1 MMLDA
6 ARLAAP
12 RRNPATLA
20 GALVALWL
28 AAGDARTRTHAAGAP
43 AGTATDALQPPTVS
57 LSNMQRRLP
66 AFLAGL
72 WGEARARG
80 ISRAV
85 FDRAFADLT
94 LDPEILDRL
103 ANQPEHDRS
112 VSDYVAGLASPER
125 IETGRRKLAE
135 LGALVSRIEAAY
147 GVDRH
152 VLLAVWGV
160 ESSFGSSMGTRPVV
174 RSLATLAIGDLRRPH
189 YWRHELLTVLSILQ
203 KGDIAA
209 ERVTGSWAGAM
220 GHTQFMPASYAAHA
234 VDFDGDGRRD
244 IWTSVA
250 DALAS
255 AASFLKAA
263 GWRAAE
269 PWGYEAIL
277 PAGFDFAHSAPTA
290 ARPIFDWMAL
300 GVRPPSGRKFVPT
313 LGAMQLVLPAGADGP
328 AFLVGR
334 NFRAIL
340 RYNNSVAY
348 ALAVG
353 HLSDRIAGSPALAA
367 AWPATERA
375 LDRAERQELQQLLAS
390 QGLEPGGV
398 DGMIGGQTKAAIRAF
413 QIRHGLP
420 ADGYPDTRLLERLRG
435 GRY

>member
-1 MMLDA
+1 MMYDA
-6 ARLAAP
+6 SRHAVPGRWLV
-12 RRNPATLA
+12 LV
-20 GALVALWL
+20 GALVCFAPE
-28 AAGDARTRTHAAGAP
+28 AAWPQEGAIATAS
-43 AGTATDALQPPTVS
+43 AGTATGTIQPLQVS
-57 LSNMQRRLP
+57 PAETRGKLD
-66 AFLAGL
+66 AFLVGL
-72 WGEARARG
+72 WPEARARG
-80 ISRAV
+80 ISRIV

-94 LDPEILDRL
+94 LDTEILDKL
-103 ANQPEHDRS
+103 SNQPEHS
-112 VSDYVAGLASPER
+112 KSAADYIAGLVSPER
-125 IETGRRKLAE
+125 IEAGRRKLAE
-135 LGALVSRIEAAY
+135 LSALISRIEAAY

-160 ESSFGSSMGTRPVV
+160 ESNFGSSMGTRPVV
-174 RSLATLAIGDLRRPH
+174 RSLATLAFGDVRRPH
-189 YWRHELLTVLSILQ
+189 YWRGEWLTILAILQ
-203 KGDIAA
+203 KGEVTADH
-209 ERVTGSWAGAM
+209 VTGSWAGAM

-255 AASFLKAA
+255 TASFLKAA
-263 GWRAAE
+263 GWKAGE
-269 PWGYEAIL
+269 PWGYEAV
-277 PAGFDFAHSAPTA
+277 PPPGFDFAHSAPTA

-300 GVRPPSGRKFVPT
+300 GVIPPSGRKFLAASGP
-313 LGAMQLVLPAGADGP
+313 LQLMLPAGATGP

-340 RYNNSVAY
+340 RYNNSASY

-353 HLSDRIAGSPALAA
+353 HLADRIAGAPALAA
-367 AWPATERA
+367 AWPSAERA
-375 LDRAERQELQQLLAS
+375 LDRTERQELQQLLLA

-413 QIRHGLP
+413 QIKQGLP
-420 ADGYPDTRLLERLRG
+420 ADGHPDAGLLERLRRS

>member
-1 MMLDA
+1 MMYDA
-6 ARLAAP
+6 SRHAVPGRWLV
-12 RRNPATLA
+12 LV
-20 GALVALWL
+20 GALVYFAPE
-28 AAGDARTRTHAAGAP
+28 AAWPQEGAIATAS
-43 AGTATDALQPPTVS
+43 AGTATGTIQPLQVS
-57 LSNMQRRLP
+57 PAETRGKLD
-66 AFLAGL
+66 AFLVGL
-72 WGEARARG
+72 WPEARARG
-80 ISRAV
+80 ISRIV

-94 LDPEILDRL
+94 LDTEILDKL
-103 ANQPEHDRS
+103 SNQPEHS
-112 VSDYVAGLASPER
+112 KSAADYIAGLVSPER
-125 IETGRRKLAE
+125 IEAGRRKLAE
-135 LGALVSRIEAAY
+135 LSALISRIEAAY

-160 ESSFGSSMGTRPVV
+160 ESNFGSSMGTRPVV
-174 RSLATLAIGDLRRPH
+174 RSLATLAFGDVRRPH
-189 YWRHELLTVLSILQ
+189 YWRGELLTILAILQ
-203 KGDIAA
+203 KGEVTADH
-209 ERVTGSWAGAM
+209 VTGSWAGAM

-255 AASFLKAA
+255 TASFLKAA
-263 GWRAAE
+263 GWKAGE
-269 PWGYEAIL
+269 PWGYEAV
-277 PAGFDFAHSAPTA
+277 PPPGFDFAHSAPTA

-300 GVRPPSGRKFVPT
+300 GVIPPSGRKFLAASGP
-313 LGAMQLVLPAGADGP
+313 LQLMLPAGATGP

-340 RYNNSVAY
+340 RYNNSASY

-353 HLSDRIAGSPALAA
+353 HLADRIAGAPALAA
-367 AWPATERA
+367 AWPSAERA
-375 LDRAERQELQQLLAS
+375 LDRTERQELQQLLLA

-413 QIRHGLP
+413 QIKQGLP
-420 ADGYPDTRLLERLRG
+420 ADGHPDAGLLERLRRS

>member
-1 MMLDA
+1 MPEA
-6 ARLAAP
+6 AR
-12 RRNPATLA
+12 
-20 GALVALWL
+20 AL
-28 AAGDARTRTHAAGAP
+28 D
-43 AGTATDALQPPTVS
+43 
-57 LSNMQRRLP
+57 

-72 WGEARARG
+72 WPEARTRG

-85 FDRAFADLT
+85 FDHAFASVVPDR
-94 LDPEILDRL
+94 EILDRL
-103 ANQPEHDRS
+103 VNQPEHARA
-112 VSDYVAGLASPER
+112 VSDYVGGLVSPER
-125 IETGRRKLAE
+125 IEAGRRKLVE
-135 LGALVSRIEAAY
+135 FGTLVLRIEAAY

-174 RSLATLAIGDLRRPH
+174 RSLATLAIGDPRRSR
-189 YWRHELLTVLSILQ
+189 YWRGELLTVLSILQ
-203 KGDIAA
+203 RGDITA
-209 ERVTGSWAGAM
+209 ERATGSWAGAM

-255 AASFLKAA
+255 TASFLKSA
-263 GWRAAE
+263 GWKAGE

-277 PAGFDFAHSAPTA
+277 PAGFDFAHSAPDA

-300 GVRPPSGRKFVPT
+300 GVKPPGGRKFLPT
-313 LGAMQLVLPAGADGP
+313 SGVMRLVLPAGAGGP

-334 NFRAIL
+334 NFRALL
-340 RYNNSVAY
+340 RYNNSISY

-353 HLSDRIAGSPALAA
+353 HLSDRIAGGPALATS
-367 AWPATERA
+367 WPVAERA
-375 LDRAERQELQQLLAS
+375 LDRNERQELQQLLLAR
-390 QGLEPGGV
+390 GLEPGGV

-420 ADGYPDTRLLERLRG
+420 ADGHPDAELLARLRLG
-435 GRY
+435 GSY